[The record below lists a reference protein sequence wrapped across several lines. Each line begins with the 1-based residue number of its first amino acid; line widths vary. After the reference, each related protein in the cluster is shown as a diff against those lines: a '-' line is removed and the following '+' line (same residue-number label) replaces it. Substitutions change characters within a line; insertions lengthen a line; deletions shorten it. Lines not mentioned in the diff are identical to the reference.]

1 MGGKKIV
8 HCVLVLFVQIR
19 WAGFLKI
26 VHCTLCASTI
36 CTNKVGGFSKKC
48 TLCACTTVYVL
59 IRWADFLKIVHC
71 VLVLFVQIRW
81 ADFLKIVHCVLALF
95 VQIRCADFLKIV
107 HCVHCASTI
116 CTNKVGGFSNFFITV
131 GQKCIV
137 TTKCIKKLNTK
148 LQLLFKK
155 N

>member
-36 CTNKVGGFSKKC
+36 CTNKVGGFSKNC
-48 TLCACTTVYVL
+48 TLCV
-59 IRWADFLKIVHC
+59 
-71 VLVLFVQIRW
+71 
-81 ADFLKIVHCVLALF
+81 
-95 VQIRCADFLKIV
+95 
-107 HCVHCASTI
+107 STI

-155 N
+155 I